1 MKIKELQINNFRQY
15 YGKTAIDLTT
25 ENNKNIVIIGGKNGY
40 GKTNLLLSIVWAL
53 YGDKISQIDENFKRE
68 IQKEKNYAQ
77 FMKQS
82 LNWTAQKRNNSKFS
96 VDLIITDIEV
106 PKIKTI
112 RNNINEIKI
121 SREFD
126 VVMMNEKLSI
136 TDPNTETELFDD
148 EYDKINFI
156 NDYIIPL
163 DAAKFVFFDAEKIAE
178 IANFST
184 KEEGSFLNDALGKI
198 LGLDIYEDLLED
210 IESYKNTLKKE
221 IADKNIKDQI
231 ADKENAIKIS
241 NIEIEHL
248 QESNGEIQKA
258 IDEIKKKI
266 RALELNIKQ
275 LSKESDSS
283 FDREIILSQIQK
295 LEEEEK
301 KLELTFNELSE
312 LIPLAILTGKLEEV
326 YDHLTKQEKNDLA
339 SGSSSELIDRVNLF
353 IERLFNHP
361 PEPMNSAMSMQDKF
375 FYYQKAKGLGIEL
388 FNQNEEQF
396 ELEFEHDLNNA
407 EKDLIKKTLN
417 VLNTQSN
424 DSFEAKIDDF
434 NSVKLKI
441 QDLKNT
447 LNKIDADL
455 EDELISE
462 YISKKENLERNMS
475 DYFKTMGSNNEK
487 VGKLEKDIV
496 KINQSYQT
504 LLKKVGVDK
513 KNKAKIDTADKY
525 KEVLK
530 KFISSQKE
538 LKKESLAQNI
548 LAEMRKLMHKLNE
561 NNNHFVSKIVVT
573 ILAES
578 GGMKTSLYNSEE
590 EEIKKEVLSQGEKQI
605 YISSLIK
612 AILKES
618 IQPLPIFIDTPL
630 GRLDNEHIK
639 NILLYYYPDLS
650 DQVVILSTNNE
661 ITPKRYHDISENVS
675 KAYLLNNDGANTII
689 TKGYFN

>member
-25 ENNKNIVIIGGKNGY
+25 ENNKNIVIIGGRNGY

-96 VDLIITDIEV
+96 VNLIINDIEV

-112 RNNINEIKI
+112 RDNINEIKI

-136 TDPNTETELFDD
+136 TDPITETELFDD

-353 IERLFNHP
+353 IERLFNQP
-361 PEPMNSAMSMQDKF
+361 PEPVNSAMSMQDKF
-375 FYYQKAKGLGIEL
+375 FYYQKAKELGIEL

-475 DYFKTMGSNNEK
+475 DNYKTMGSNNEK

-496 KINQSYQT
+496 KINQSYQA

-513 KNKAKIDTADKY
+513 KNKAK
-525 KEVLK
+525 
-530 KFISSQKE
+530 
-538 LKKESLAQNI
+538 
-548 LAEMRKLMHKLNE
+548 
-561 NNNHFVSKIVVT
+561 KI
-573 ILAES
+573 
-578 GGMKTSLYNSEE
+578 
-590 EEIKKEVLSQGEKQI
+590 
-605 YISSLIK
+605 
-612 AILKES
+612 
-618 IQPLPIFIDTPL
+618 
-630 GRLDNEHIK
+630 GRASCRER
-639 NILLYYYPDLS
+639 
-650 DQVVILSTNNE
+650 V
-661 ITPKRYHDISENVS
+661 
-675 KAYLLNNDGANTII
+675 
-689 TKGYFN
+689 